1 MFELRYYCYSS
12 ERWEARSAVEL
23 PVSRLHSIIFYVKHS
38 AHAWQKAEIFHENI
52 YQAPVAAIIS
62 VAWYVI
68 TMQMEIALSLHADLT
83 GVATLTYW

>member
-12 ERWEARSAVEL
+12 ERWEAINAVEL
-23 PVSRLHSIIFYVKHS
+23 PVRWLHSIIFYVKHT

-52 YQAPVAAIIS
+52 YQAPVAAITS

-68 TMQMEIALSLHADLT
+68 TTQMEIALSLHADST
-83 GVATLTYW
+83 GVATLTFR